1 MRNSIGTTQKRSTYL
16 VRLDIA
22 ASLIAAYVELGEDMK
37 ELFERFLAFQVY
49 TRDGTEMQPYLP
61 SYLLT
66 SADSGDPIRPHS
78 TDERPVL
85 YVFEIWFDWA
95 QLIKGTALNPIERRA
110 AVRAMLG
117 VLIRQKDRRR
127 LGGLELR
134 EAAKGTL
141 GWTRWDA
148 KHLAE
153 LRRNGFSTTAEF
165 EAWHEKEIARALE
178 GGKRSRP
185 ETQPV

>member
-1 MRNSIGTTQKRSTYL
+1 VNSVTAGSKKRSKYS
-16 VRLDIA
+16 VRLGVA
-22 ASLIAAYVELGEDMK
+22 ANLIAAYVELDEDMK
-37 ELFERFLAFQVY
+37 VFFERFLSSHLYNQ
-49 TRDGTEMQPYLP
+49 DWMEMR
-61 SYLLT
+61 SYLSSSLLSLT
-66 SADSGDPIRPHS
+66 DSGDSIRPCS
-78 TDERPVL
+78 TDERPRM
-85 YVFEIWFDWA
+85 YVFETWFDWA
-95 QLIKGTALNPIERRA
+95 QVIKGTALSYFERCE

-117 VLIRQKDRRR
+117 ALIRQKDRRR
-127 LGGLELR
+127 LGDLELR

-165 EAWHEKEIARALE
+165 EAWQEKEIARALE

>member
-1 MRNSIGTTQKRSTYL
+1 MRNSIGTTQKRSKYL

-22 ASLIAAYVELGEDMK
+22 ASLIAAYVELDGDMK
-37 ELFERFLAFQVY
+37 ELFERFLAVQAY
-49 TRDGTEMQPYLP
+49 IRGGTEMQPYLP

-66 SADSGDPIRPHS
+66 SADSGDPIRSHS

-85 YVFEIWFDWA
+85 YVFETWFDWA
-95 QLIKGTALNPIERRA
+95 QLIKGAALNPIEQRE

-134 EAAKGTL
+134 EAAKETL
-141 GWTRWDA
+141 AWARWDA

-153 LRRNGFSTTAEF
+153 LSRIGFSGIVEF
-165 EAWHEKEIARALE
+165 HIWAEKEIALALE
-178 GGKRSRP
+178 GDKRSIP
-185 ETQPV
+185 ETP